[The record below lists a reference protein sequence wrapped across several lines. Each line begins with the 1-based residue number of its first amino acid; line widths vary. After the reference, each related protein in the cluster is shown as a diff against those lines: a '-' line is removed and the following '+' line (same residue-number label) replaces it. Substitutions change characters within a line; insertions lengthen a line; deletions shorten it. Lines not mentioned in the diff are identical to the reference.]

1 MRGFVFAVVFI
12 IVFSGLVAAIPVGLQ
27 GVGDEVQPLTP
38 IDPSILTDFTD
49 YENYTKSAFT
59 EVAGYFVYEYN
70 LASRDW
76 IAGTDEVTFSL
87 MAKVYFFFLWLGQVD
102 VCKFMSPNGVDRGNE
117 ISFTNIDN
125 DSDDGA
131 VRYAITFTTSGKAA
145 GAFVCYYNTTT
156 YSGSSDAWDNDELY
170 MLHGVGIE
178 TTATNDIGALIIS
191 LLLLRLPDVPIL
203 VNLFLAVPIWACII
217 YVLWYI
223 IKEMIPF
230 V

>member
-12 IVFSGLVAAIPVGLQ
+12 VVFSGLVASIPVGLQ
-27 GVGDEVQPLTP
+27 GVGGEVQPVTP
-38 IDPSILTDFTD
+38 LDPSILTDFTD
-49 YENYTKSAFT
+49 YENYTKSDF
-59 EVAGYFVYEYN
+59 EDVAGYLVYEYN
-70 LASRDW
+70 LAGRDW
-76 IAGTDEVTFSL
+76 VAGTDEVTFAL
-87 MAKVYFFFLWLGQVD
+87 LAKVYWFFLWLGQVD
-102 VCKFMSPNGVDRGNE
+102 VCKFKSPDGIERGEE
-117 ISFTNIDN
+117 ISFDNID
-125 DSDDGA
+125 DDATDGA
-131 VRYAITFTTSGKAA
+131 VRYSMQFTTSGKAA
-145 GAFVCYYNTTT
+145 GALVVYWNTTT
-156 YSGSSDAWDNDELY
+156 YSTSSDAWDNDELY

-191 LLLLRLPDVPIL
+191 LLLLRLPDVPML